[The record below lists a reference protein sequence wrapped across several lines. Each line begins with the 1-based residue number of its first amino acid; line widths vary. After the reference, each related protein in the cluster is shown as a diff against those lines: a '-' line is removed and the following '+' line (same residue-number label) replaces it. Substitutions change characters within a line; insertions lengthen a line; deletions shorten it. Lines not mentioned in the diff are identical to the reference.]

1 VRVLLD
7 LYTNDGQFL
16 GWVRAAHD
24 ADPVWFSGV
33 LELLAV
39 LELLRAEPL
48 PDDVRPPGETE
59 VP

>member
-1 VRVLLD
+1 MRVQLD
-7 LYTNDGQFL
+7 LCTNDGQFH
-16 GWVRAAHD
+16 GWVRAAQD

-48 PDDVRPPGETE
+48 PDDVRPTGETE
-59 VP
+59 LP